1 MSADDGE
8 PRRDEPQDEWLEA
21 LRGAWQHGP
30 APAPDRSL
38 ADEDATTQAAVR
50 WVRDAWLA
58 LPVPA
63 AQAPR
68 PAPHAAPPLVVH
80 PRWRRVAVAAALLL
94 ALGVPLLVFA
104 ARRAAES
111 RTHGGRL
118 AAEETGPP
126 PAVAPGPQPPP
137 PPAAATPEPGPQVAA
152 VDEHHLELR
161 SGPVRLYLITDS
173 PPSTDEVPR

>member
-1 MSADDGE
+1 MNADDRE
-8 PRRDEPQDEWLEA
+8 PQRDEPQDEWLEA
-21 LRGAWQHGP
+21 LRGAWQQGP

-38 ADEDATTQAAVR
+38 AEEDPTTQAAVR

-68 PAPHAAPPLVVH
+68 AAPHAAPPLDVH

-94 ALGVPLLVFA
+94 ALGVPLIVLA
-104 ARRAAES
+104 TRRAAES
-111 RTHGGRL
+111 RPADGEL
-118 AAEETGPP
+118 VANEPGPLP
-126 PAVAPGPQPPP
+126 KVAPGPQTPPL
-137 PPAAATPEPGPQVAA
+137 PATATAEPRPQVAA

-161 SGPVRLYLITDS
+161 SGPVRLYLITASS
-173 PPSTDEVPR
+173 PPHDEVPR